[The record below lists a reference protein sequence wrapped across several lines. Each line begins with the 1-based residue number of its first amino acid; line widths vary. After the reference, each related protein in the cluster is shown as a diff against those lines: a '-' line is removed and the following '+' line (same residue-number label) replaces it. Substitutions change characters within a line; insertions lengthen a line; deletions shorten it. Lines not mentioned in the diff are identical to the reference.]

1 MAEHA
6 ALASAWRAAGAL
18 GQRLDAW
25 RFGAE
30 RGDYYEY
37 LADMLEGLQ
46 GRQTLRDIFET
57 DAARHGEAS
66 VRGRL
71 ARRWLHRYQDCGGD
85 LRATWARC
93 LPEGDCTLLALAQ
106 AAGGGAL
113 GIVLR
118 DLAHLTRLTQ
128 GMRREFCVTIAA
140 GLVAMTVACA
150 LLAAVPAFSA
160 PRLRLVFQAV
170 PPDYH
175 GAWSAGLFALARYVE
190 AAWSAAVA
198 ALTAAVAL
206 VCWSLPRYAGRARVF
221 LDRWQPW
228 RLYRDMQAIRFLA
241 LATVLLRQRGQHRH
255 APAHRAA
262 RPGGRR
268 AAVAGLA
275 PRAHAAAGR
284 RRGGRCQRVR
294 YRAVRTRARPGS
306 WPTWSPRMAWPT
318 AWHGRARGSR
328 RTCCRACGRQAQG
341 LRWALLLGAVG
352 AVLALALWHYAAID
366 DLRHALVS
374 FYASQ

>member
-190 AAWSAAVA
+190 AAWPAAVA

-241 LATVLLRQRGQHRH
+241 LATVLLRQRGNIDTRLRTALLVQGADAPPWLAWHLERMLLRVD
-255 APAHRAA
+255 AGVVDASVFDTGLFEPAHAWFMADMVAA
-262 RPGGRR
+262 H
-268 AAVAGLA
+268 GLA
-275 PRAHAAAGR
+275 DGLARA
-284 RRGGRCQRVR
+284 
-294 YRAVRTRARPGS
+294 RTRVEAHML
-306 WPTWSPRMAWPT
+306 PRL
-318 AWHGRARGSR
+318 R
-328 RTCCRACGRQAQG
+328 RQAQG